1 VSEPLSTVSATPT
14 SVGRLTGMTSKRG
27 HRVFSTRRLSALH
40 DPLLPFS
47 PYAALLSVMLNSA
60 PSLILHR
67 RIIITLEVHMF
78 IRSLCSQVCYPYSL
92 HPFFWPHY
100 SFFFF
105 LINPVIRCFLYV
117 GIPNAFP
124 YLFMHCIT
132 SYPFILS
139 LTTHGDSFS
148 MLLLL
153 NDRYART

>member
-1 VSEPLSTVSATPT
+1 MSEPLSTVSARPP

-92 HPFFWPHY
+92 HHFFCRIILF
-100 SFFFF
+100 SFFLS
-105 LINPVIRCFLYV
+105 LINPVIRCLLYV
-117 GIPNAFP
+117 GIANAFHICSGIVLRVTLLF
-124 YLFMHCIT
+124 YLWQ
-132 SYPFILS
+132 
-139 LTTHGDSFS
+139 LTVIR
-148 MLLLL
+148 LACC
-153 NDRYART
+153 YC